1 MKKLNKTNP
10 RLIKLVENLRS
21 KGYKDSVN
29 LWVDISKR
37 LCRSTR
43 KMPEVNLWKLDMHTK
58 DGDVVVVP
66 GKVLGDGNLGHKIT
80 VSALKFSKKAA
91 ALLLASIEKSQAL
104 SIEITSFSSLVKSD
118 FFVISAIISFTKSSG
133 NFDFIS
139 SCIFFISSTENL
151 SFDLRISFILS
162 RR

>member
-10 RLIKLVENLRS
+10 RLIKLVENLRN

-37 LCRSTR
+37 LCRPTR

-80 VSALKFSKKAA
+80 VSALKFSKKAYNEIIKNGGDA
-91 ALLLASIEKSQAL
+91 ITIE
-104 SIEITSFSSLVKSD
+104 ELVERNPQGKN
-118 FFVISAIISFTKSSG
+118 II
-133 NFDFIS
+133 IM
-139 SCIFFISSTENL
+139 E
-151 SFDLRISFILS
+151 
-162 RR
+162 